1 MSVIRINKT
10 DNYTVMSNHHLRNM
24 ELSLKAIGLLS
35 KILSL
40 PDEWEYSVAGLISIC
55 KESKSAV
62 ESALQEL
69 KDTGYLVI
77 EKLMPDRTAS
87 GRIEYVYN
95 IYETPEL
102 RKQEDKKQDIEN
114 QGLENQDVENQKQ
127 LNTDELNTDS
137 LTKEVITYL
146 NEMAGTQYRAST
158 RKTKELIK
166 ARINE
171 GFTEQD
177 FYNVIDKKWKE
188 WKGTEWEKYL
198 RPQTLFGTK
207 FEAYLNQPVRSNNP
221 FLDMIGNGI

>member
-10 DNYTVMSNHHLRNM
+10 DNYTVMSNHHLRNT

-102 RKQEDKKQDIEN
+102 RKQEGEKQDIEN

-127 LNTDELNTDS
+127 LNTDESNTDS
-137 LTKEVITYL
+137 LTKEIITYL

-171 GFTEQD
+171 GFKEQD
-177 FYNVIDKKWKE
+177 FYDVIEKKWKE
-188 WKGTEWEKYL
+188 RKGTEWEKYL

-207 FEAYLNQPVRSNNP
+207 FEAYLNQPVRSGNP
-221 FLDMIGNGI
+221 FLDMIGKGI

>member
-10 DNYTVMSNHHLRNM
+10 DNYTVMSNHHLRNT

-102 RKQEDKKQDIEN
+102 RKQEGEKQDIEN

-127 LNTDELNTDS
+127 LNTDESNTDS
-137 LTKEVITYL
+137 LTKEIITYL

-171 GFTEQD
+171 GFKERD
-177 FYNVIDKKWKE
+177 FYDVVEKKWKE

-207 FEAYLNQPVRSNNP
+207 FEAYLNQPVRSGNP
-221 FLDMIGNGI
+221 FLDMIGKGI